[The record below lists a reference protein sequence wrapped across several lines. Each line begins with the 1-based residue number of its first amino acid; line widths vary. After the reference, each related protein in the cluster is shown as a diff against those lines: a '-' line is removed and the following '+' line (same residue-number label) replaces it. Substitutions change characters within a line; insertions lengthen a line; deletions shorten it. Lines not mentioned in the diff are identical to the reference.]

1 MQFRVP
7 QFLDVE
13 DKIFGPFTFK
23 QFGYLLGAIAF
34 AYIFWKLLPVYV
46 SMPLIILV
54 SGTFLALAFVKINER
69 PFGDILQA
77 GFKYFLSS
85 KIYVWQKRK
94 IPTQTPQ
101 SNQNKLPTDSNGDER
116 LRQNEM
122 EIKKFGNTFSGLKS
136 GGEKG
141 EIRHFTFEQIKN
153 LSNKLDVLNQPK
165 QPKGVDRDL
174 REEILKE
181 RNRFRI

>member
-23 QFGYLLGAIAF
+23 EFGYLLGAIAF

-69 PFGDILQA
+69 PFGDVLQA

-85 KIYVWQKRK
+85 KIYVWQKREN
-94 IPTQTPQ
+94 PQ
-101 SNQNKLPTDSNGDER
+101 QATSFNQNKLSNNSNER
-116 LRQNEM
+116 LRQGEL
-122 EIKKFGNTFSGLKS
+122 EIKRFGENFSALKS
-136 GGEKG
+136 DGEKG
-141 EIRHFTFEQIKN
+141 EIKHFTFEQIKN
-153 LSNKLDVLNQPK
+153 LSKKLDVLNQPEK
-165 QPKGVDRDL
+165 PKNITRDL

-181 RNRFRI
+181 RNRFRV